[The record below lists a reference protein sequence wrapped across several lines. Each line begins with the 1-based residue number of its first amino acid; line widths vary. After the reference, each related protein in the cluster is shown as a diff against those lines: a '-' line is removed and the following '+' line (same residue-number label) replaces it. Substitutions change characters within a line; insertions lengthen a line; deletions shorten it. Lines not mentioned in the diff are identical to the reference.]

1 VSCSFNI
8 LVLSFYYRPDLSAGS
23 FRTTAFVETLA
34 AAGDGGCIEVLTTMP
49 NRYRSFA
56 QECAPIEHGNRV
68 CIYRIP
74 TLEHRSGMFDQTLAF
89 MRYAWGVLRHV
100 RGRRYHLVYATSS
113 RLFTAFL
120 GAVCAGRARVPL
132 YLDIRDIFT
141 DTIKDVLSPSRS
153 WLLMP
158 VLRAIERYTV
168 EKAARVNL
176 VSEGFRDYFVSRFP
190 RQHFSFFTN
199 GVDDEFFGMDF
210 HGQARADGKRVILY
224 AGNMGEGQ
232 GLHHVVPEMAQRL
245 GSDYEIWLVGDG
257 GRRQALLDAVE
268 RAGLGD
274 RVRVMPPVERSRLLE
289 LYRGSDYLFLHLN
302 DFEAFRKVLPSK
314 IFEYAATGKPILAGV
329 AGHAAAFLRTNVR
342 NTAIFPPCDAAAGV
356 RALST
361 LQSGHTDR
369 SDFLER
375 YRRSRIMQEMA
386 EDVLAV
392 CGRGSGVQMTSPTQK
407 ENRSA
412 QG

>member
-1 VSCSFNI
+1 
-8 LVLSFYYRPDLSAGS
+8 
-23 FRTTAFVETLA
+23 
-34 AAGDGGCIEVLTTMP
+34 
-49 NRYRSFA
+49 
-56 QECAPIEHGNRV
+56 
-68 CIYRIP
+68 
-74 TLEHRSGMFDQTLAF
+74 
-89 MRYAWGVLRHV
+89 
-100 RGRRYHLVYATSS
+100 
-113 RLFTAFL
+113 
-120 GAVCAGRARVPL
+120 
-132 YLDIRDIFT
+132 
-141 DTIKDVLSPSRS
+141 
-153 WLLMP
+153 
-158 VLRAIERYTV
+158 
-168 EKAARVNL
+168 
-176 VSEGFRDYFVSRFP
+176 
-190 RQHFSFFTN
+190 
-199 GVDDEFFGMDF
+199 
-210 HGQARADGKRVILY
+210 
-224 AGNMGEGQ
+224 
-232 GLHHVVPEMAQRL
+232 
-245 GSDYEIWLVGDG
+245 
-257 GRRQALLDAVE
+257 VE

-329 AGHAAAFLRTNVR
+329 AGHAATFLRTNVR